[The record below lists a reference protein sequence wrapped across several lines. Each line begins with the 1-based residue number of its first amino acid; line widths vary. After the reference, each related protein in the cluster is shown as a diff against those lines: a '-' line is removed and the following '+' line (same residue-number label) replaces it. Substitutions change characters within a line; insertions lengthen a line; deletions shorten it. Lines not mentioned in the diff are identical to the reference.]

1 MSEFF
6 ASDSEDENDELDKK
20 ILGFKTTERLD
31 GDWNSLL
38 FEIRNYEFDLQ
49 NQVNKSIDR
58 WFKLGMRLGVTKA
71 TLINIMNGENE
82 DELICGNVVDGK
94 VIMGCGGTTYQSE
107 QEETW
112 QHGWWAYCKDCRLV
126 QDGRKKLI

>member
-49 NQVNKSIDR
+49 NQINKSIDR

-71 TLINIMNGENE
+71 TLINIM
-82 DELICGNVVDGK
+82 K
-94 VIMGCGGTTYQSE
+94 
-107 QEETW
+107 
-112 QHGWWAYCKDCRLV
+112 
-126 QDGRKKLI
+126 GRKKLI